1 MGALL
6 SAPLTCCGSLLGS
19 CAATAACKA
28 CSCACAVSQKTSS
41 IIYVVIMVFTT
52 FMAIGFRYSDQDI
65 VIGGST
71 NQTEEQ
77 SLIDQAKSY
86 IDGGKVKDE
95 GQQWWNER
103 FGCAPA
109 HPTGWIICCANTCGG
124 VYSVYRFSFMLCVFF
139 AAMVLLTAGKTK
151 LGAGAHRGFW
161 LAKAVVLIGLLVSTL
176 FISNETMEQYRQ
188 AARYLSFGFLLMQI
202 LLLIDFAYTW
212 NETWLTYGEDSDDDG
227 ISGWR
232 LGIVLSSLALYAL
245 SVAGWVLL
253 FLNIGDSCDG
263 EKTLISITILLCV
276 ALSAVSCS
284 KVAPHGTLLTS
295 AVVTIYCTFLCFSAL
310 SSNPNGDCN
319 PIGNSDCSVFSLIVG
334 MIVAGVSMASSAFSA
349 TNSKDVLVGRSETST
364 ADDNKATELLGGAG
378 SSGDDD
384 DEIQPESHWYTHV
397 MMAMCSLYMAMLLT
411 DWSTAGYDA
420 PVSGCGAVNLDN
432 DMSSFWVKMVAQWVC
447 FLLYGWTLLAPY
459 LLREHRDFGIEFD
472 FD

>member
-1 MGALL
+1 
-6 SAPLTCCGSLLGS
+6 
-19 CAATAACKA
+19 
-28 CSCACAVSQKTSS
+28 
-41 IIYVVIMVFTT
+41 
-52 FMAIGFRYSDQDI
+52 
-65 VIGGST
+65 
-71 NQTEEQ
+71 
-77 SLIDQAKSY
+77 
-86 IDGGKVKDE
+86 
-95 GQQWWNER
+95 
-103 FGCAPA
+103 
-109 HPTGWIICCANTCGG
+109 
-124 VYSVYRFSFMLCVFF
+124 
-139 AAMVLLTAGKTK
+139 
-151 LGAGAHRGFW
+151 
-161 LAKAVVLIGLLVSTL
+161 
-176 FISNETMEQYRQ
+176 
-188 AARYLSFGFLLMQI
+188 MQI

-447 FLLYGWTLLAPY
+447 FLVYGWTLLAPY